1 MVTTFFCVC
10 LVLTLLF
17 LFKLEGS
24 VDSDRGSVI
33 DSEEKDEE
41 VSGKYQLLCTS
52 IPCM

>member
-1 MVTTFFCVC
+1 MLTF
-10 LVLTLLF
+10 LF
-17 LFKLEGS
+17 PFKLEGS

-52 IPCM
+52 IPFL